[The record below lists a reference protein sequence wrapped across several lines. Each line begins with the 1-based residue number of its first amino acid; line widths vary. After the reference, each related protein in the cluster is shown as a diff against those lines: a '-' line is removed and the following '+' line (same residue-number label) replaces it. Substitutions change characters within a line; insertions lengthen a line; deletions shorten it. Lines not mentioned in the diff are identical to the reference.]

1 MAQEHH
7 KIHNLFC
14 LDVRLKGKY
23 PWYMKKFFRENK
35 ISITCSKEEKE
46 LLQKGT
52 ADFCGFSYYFSNC
65 ISGQQGL
72 ESSMGNLMVGVKNP
86 YLKQSEWAGRLMQ
99 RDFGLL

>member
-23 PWYMKKFFRENK
+23 PWYMKKFFRKNK
-35 ISITCSKEEKE
+35 ISITCSKRRGR

-52 ADFCGFSYYFSNC
+52 ADFCGPSYYFSNC
-65 ISGQQGL
+65 HQWTAGIGVLHGKPDGRSE
-72 ESSMGNLMVGVKNP
+72 ESIFKT
-86 YLKQSEWAGRLMQ
+86 K
-99 RDFGLL
+99 